1 MPPSSFLP
9 VATPVFQVSAAGE
22 FWSARIHCTLQ
33 DSDGGAIEPDET
45 EFALAR
51 FPSIRTF
58 FRASSLSRL
67 FPGRP
72 KNSSPFLQPLSQNI
86 QADAEWA
93 SQPHSTSTSYKT
105 VVCKFWHEGKCKRG
119 GRCSYLHE
127 GGAEGENAAA
137 AVASA
142 PRQQQQQ
149 QQQRPPRR
157 SRQPTPSSSSSSF
170 PSFKTRMCKFF
181 EEGVE
186 CAAGDGCKFAHGRS
200 ELREPPRAEKPRG
213 AASGE
218 EGRDKEE

>member
-127 GGAEGENAAA
+127 GGAEGEGKVEEQGQAK
-137 AVASA
+137 VASA
-142 PRQQQQQ
+142 STAR
-149 QQQRPPRR
+149 
-157 SRQPTPSSSSSSF
+157 
-170 PSFKTRMCKFF
+170 
-181 EEGVE
+181 
-186 CAAGDGCKFAHGRS
+186 
-200 ELREPPRAEKPRG
+200 
-213 AASGE
+213 
-218 EGRDKEE
+218 